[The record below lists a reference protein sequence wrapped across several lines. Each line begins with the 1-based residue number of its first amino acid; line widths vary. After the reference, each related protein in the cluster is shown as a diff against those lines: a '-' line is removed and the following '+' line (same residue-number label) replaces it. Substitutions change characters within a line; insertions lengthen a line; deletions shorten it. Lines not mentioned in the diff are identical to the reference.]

1 MTAAR
6 RNLAQVAEAELELVE
21 LRRRRVAL
29 ALMLTAEVLCA
40 IAGVAA
46 FLSLVAGELGWAAL
60 LALSSA
66 SSYLTADLIERA

>member
-6 RNLAQVAEAELELVE
+6 RDLAAIAEAELELVE

-46 FLSLVAGELGWAAL
+46 FLALARHELGWSAL
-60 LALSSA
+60 LAVSSA

>member
-6 RNLAQVAEAELELVE
+6 RNLAAIAEAELDELE

-46 FLSLVAGELGWAAL
+46 FLALTRHELGWSAL